1 MYNILLRE
9 ISIVSAWQ
17 LPETL
22 GMLWVENLS
31 MNRIATGQTSVEHNL
46 YFCGDQNMDVVLQLL
61 IADDATLISLRCQV
75 CTFVGKQKF

>member
-1 MYNILLRE
+1 
-9 ISIVSAWQ
+9 
-17 LPETL
+17 
-22 GMLWVENLS
+22 